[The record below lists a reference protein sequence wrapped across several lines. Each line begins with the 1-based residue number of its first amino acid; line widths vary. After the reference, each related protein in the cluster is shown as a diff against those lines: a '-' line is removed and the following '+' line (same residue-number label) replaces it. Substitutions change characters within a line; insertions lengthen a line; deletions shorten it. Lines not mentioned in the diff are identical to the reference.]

1 LRRRAPLGY
10 PAMPGRR
17 NGSPGETVASKKN
30 RLAAG
35 PGRKGPTVEIF
46 ADGACFG
53 NPGPGGYAAI
63 LKSGE
68 KEKEIAGY
76 VPHTTNNRMELTAV
90 IEALRRLKR
99 PCVVKVITDSNYV
112 IKGMTEWIAGWIK
125 RNWLNA
131 RKEPVLNRDLWEQLL
146 RLTRPHSIEWEWVKG
161 HQGHPQNERC
171 DTLAKHAIEEGL
183 ARQGRRHS

>member
-1 LRRRAPLGY
+1 
-10 PAMPGRR
+10 
-17 NGSPGETVASKKN
+17 VALKKN
-30 RLAAG
+30 KPPEG
-35 PGRKGPTVEIF
+35 PGRKGPSVEIF
-46 ADGACFG
+46 TDGACFG

-99 PCVVKVITDSNYV
+99 PCSVKVITDSNYV
-112 IKGMTEWIAGWIK
+112 IKGMTEWIDGWIRK
-125 RNWLNA
+125 NWLNA
-131 RKEPVLNRDLWEQLL
+131 RKEPVLNRDLWEPLL
-146 RLTRPHSIEWEWVKG
+146 RVIRPHSIEWEWVKG

-171 DTLAKHAIEEGL
+171 DTLAKNAIEEGL
-183 ARQGRRHS
+183 AREGRHHS